1 MKHLVFIVPGFPA
14 DESDSQCIPALQTF
28 VKNLLKTK
36 HYSISVI
43 TLYYPQF
50 KKKYEWHGTRVF
62 SLAGKPGIINKIPLL
77 FEVFASF
84 NKINTNNPVTIIHSF
99 WLQDTCWVGRKLSQK
114 YHIPHLCT
122 AMGQDVLETN
132 KYLFWL
138 PLDLMNIIVLSPFH
152 QNILSLHKGK
162 IQTQIIPWGIDP
174 SNFPQIN
181 NQRNIDLIGVGNLT
195 ALKNYSLLIEVV
207 ELLLEK
213 FPDLKAVLIGDGP
226 EKVKLQQLLLKKKL
240 GDHITLVGAVPRD
253 QVLQYLSRSK
263 VLFHPSTY
271 ESFGLVFAEALQL
284 GVKIVS
290 KKVGI
295 AESGDNWSIFNNEN
309 EMVSMT
315 EDLLRSPFISKSINK
330 YLIQDT
336 ISAYETMYQKLI
348 GIKRYQ

>member
-1 MKHLVFIVPGFPA
+1 LTHIVFIVPGFPA

-28 VKNLLKTK
+28 VKNLIKTK

-50 KKKYEWHGTRVF
+50 KKKYEWHGTKVY
-62 SLAGKPGIINKIPLL
+62 SLAGKPGLINKIPIL
-77 FEVFASF
+77 FKVYTTFH
-84 NKINTNNPVTIIHSF
+84 KINRENPVTIIHSF
-99 WLQDTCWVGRKLSQK
+99 WLQDTSWVARKLSQK
-114 YHIPHLCT
+114 YHIPHLST
-122 AMGQDVLETN
+122 AMGQDVLRKN
-132 KYLFWL
+132 KYLFWM
-138 PLDLMNIIVLSPFH
+138 PLDLMKIIVLSPFH
-152 QNILSLHKGK
+152 QNTLSLHKGK
-162 IQTQIIPWGIDP
+162 KQTQIVPWGIDP

-181 NQRNIDLIGVGNLT
+181 SKRNIDLIGVGNLT

-207 ELLLEK
+207 ELLVEK
-213 FPDLKAVLIGDGP
+213 FPNLKAVLIGDGP
-226 EKVKLQQLLLKKKL
+226 EKAKLQQLLLKKKI

-253 QVLQYLSRSK
+253 QVLLYLSRSK

-295 AESGDNWSIFNNEN
+295 AESGDNWYIFNNEE
-309 EMVSMT
+309 EMMRMT
-315 EDLLRSPFISKSINK
+315 EDLLRSPSISKSINK

-336 ISAYETMYQKLI
+336 ISAYEAVYQKLI
-348 GIKRYQ
+348 GIKREK